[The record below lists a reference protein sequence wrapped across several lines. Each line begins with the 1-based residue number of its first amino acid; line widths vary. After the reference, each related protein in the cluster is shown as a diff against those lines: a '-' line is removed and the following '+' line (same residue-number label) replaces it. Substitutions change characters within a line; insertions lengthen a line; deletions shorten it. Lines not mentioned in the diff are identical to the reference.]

1 MSINEKIPECGY
13 GHIWFLLLEALG
25 TQNICY
31 CEIYFLEKTA
41 LQALLRNI
49 FYRQS
54 SSESPALLIK
64 KISIIL
70 HKMGSRSHMVWK
82 WWFTKCIFIPLTNR
96 LVFSSCW
103 VLVGPSPNYWNICL
117 ELDTHKKDHRMKDYW
132 YLYWYVVTE
141 SI

>member
-103 VLVGPSPNYWNICL
+103 VLVGLSQNYWSSFLKTEKQKHHDIIQGS
-117 ELDTHKKDHRMKDYW
+117 W
-132 YLYWYVVTE
+132 YK
-141 SI
+141 